1 MPDRVIVVGGGPAGL
16 AAAISAAEA
25 GGRVTL
31 LEKQD
36 RLGGM
41 LHWATGQ
48 FSAAGTRRQRAAGIA
63 DSADAHFDDVMR
75 IGNGRNNPV
84 LVRAAVDA
92 AADAVDWLDDLGF
105 PFAPGTPALA
115 SNHELYRTPRTYW
128 GTARPNAGP
137 DIWRTLE
144 RRLRE
149 LGDRVDVRLSTRVT
163 GLLVAGRRV
172 VGVATV
178 PHGELR
184 ADTVV
189 LATGGYAADRA
200 LLAEFQPS
208 TAAAITGCLPHAT
221 GDGHRMLQALGI
233 PITNRDV
240 AALTMGLIEDPDHP
254 GFAISLYELRIRI
267 SALERRPWEIWVTR
281 AGRRFV
287 NEDTRLPAER
297 EDALRDQPRQEMFIV
312 FDDAALTAAP
322 PLIDGL
328 DAEGI
333 RRAAAAGRWAWAG
346 SSLGEVAARAGI
358 APTELQAEVGAYNA
372 NLAGPDAFGREHRP
386 APIATP
392 PFYAVRSVGA
402 VILSKAGVA
411 VDADLRP
418 VDRTGVPL
426 EGAFAV
432 GELVGLAN
440 FSGDGYASGM
450 SIGSSLALGRRLGL
464 RLGRLSAPPE
474 RRSVDALG

>member
-1 MPDRVIVVGGGPAGL
+1 MAERLIVVGAGPAGL
-16 AAAISAAEA
+16 AAAVSFAEA

-31 LEKQD
+31 IEKQD

-48 FSAAGTRRQRAAGIA
+48 FSAAGTRRQREAGIA
-63 DSADAHFDDVMR
+63 DSADAHFEDVLR
-75 IGNGRNNPV
+75 IGNGRNDPA

-128 GTARPNAGP
+128 GTSRPNAGP

-149 LGDRVDVRLSTRVT
+149 LDDRIDVRLSTRVT
-163 GLLVAGRRV
+163 RLVTEGRRV
-172 VGVATV
+172 VGVVTI
-178 PHGELR
+178 PGGEVR

-189 LATGGYAADRA
+189 LATGGYVADRE

-221 GDGHRMLQALGI
+221 GDGHRMLRELGV
-233 PITNRDV
+233 PVTNRDV
-240 AALTMGLIEDPDHP
+240 AALTMGLVEDPRRP
-254 GFAISLYELRIRI
+254 GFAISLYDLRIRI
-267 SALERRPWEIWVTR
+267 SSLERRPWEIWVNR
-281 AGRRFV
+281 SGRRFV
-287 NEDTRLPAER
+287 NEDTRFPAER
-297 EDALRDQPRQEMFIV
+297 EDALRNQPRQKMFVI
-312 FDDAALTAAP
+312 FDEAALTESPA
-322 PLIDGL
+322 LIEGL
-328 DAEGI
+328 DADGL
-333 RRAAAAGRWAWAG
+333 RR
-346 SSLGEVAARAGI
+346 EARAG
-358 APTELQAEVGAYNA
+358 AWAWTASTLEELAVRAGVDRLPAEVAAYNA
-372 NLAGPDAFGREHRP
+372 NLHGTDVFGREHRP
-386 APIATP
+386 RPIDSP
-392 PFYAVRSVGA
+392 PFYAVRTVGA

-411 VDADLRP
+411 VDAELRP
-418 VDRTGVPL
+418 VDLEGNPL
-426 EGAFAV
+426 EGVFAV

-464 RLGRLSAPPE
+464 RLAPARP
-474 RRSVDALG
+474 GP